1 MKTLINFT
9 CLMAL
14 AIVHF
19 YIGHCFLQAM
29 ESTKIAD
36 LGHNFYDVVCLM
48 ISIVFWLF
56 GFFIIALT
64 SYLNRNSLL

>member
-14 AIVHF
+14 AIVYF

-29 ESTKIAD
+29 ESTKIDD
-36 LGHNFYDVVCLM
+36 LGHNLHDVVCLM

-56 GFFIIALT
+56 GFFTIALT

>member
-9 CLMAL
+9 CMMAL
-14 AIVHF
+14 AIFYF

-36 LGHNFYDVVCLM
+36 LGNNVYDVVCLM

-56 GFFIIALT
+56 GCFTIALT